1 MGLEF
6 SNNLEELEKI
16 EKLKNKVFKFIIY
29 KKRTE
34 KEVRDKFKSEIDED
48 LLEDIIEYMKEQ
60 KYLNDE
66 DYIDRFVKETMNL
79 KNSSI
84 KELTYKLAGNG
95 VPSNIIDDYI
105 CKNYESMI
113 EYEVRSVKNIYLK
126 KKDKLEDDEIRTYLF
141 KKGFSSDSISQG
153 IEEGKE
159 E

>member
-6 SNNLEELEKI
+6 SNNLEELERI
-16 EKLKNKVFKFIIY
+16 EKLKNKVFKFIVY

-34 KEVRDKFKSEIDED
+34 KEVRDKFISEIDED

-60 KYLNDE
+60 KYLDDE

-84 KELTYKLAGNG
+84 KELTYKLAGKG

-105 CKNYESMI
+105 CKNYETMI
-113 EYEVRSVKNIYLK
+113 EYEVRSAKTIYLK
-126 KKDKLEDDEIRTYLF
+126 KKDKLEEDEIRTYLF
-141 KKGFSSDSISQG
+141 KKGFSGDSISQG

>member
-6 SNNLEELEKI
+6 SNNLEELERI
-16 EKLKNKVFKFIIY
+16 EKIKNKVFKFIVY

-34 KEVRDKFKSEIDED
+34 REVRDKFKSEIDED

-60 KYLNDE
+60 KYLDDE

-84 KELTYKLAGNG
+84 KELTYKLAGKG

-105 CKNYESMI
+105 YKNYETMI
-113 EYEVRSVKNIYLK
+113 EYEVRSAKNIYLK
-126 KKDKLEDDEIRTYLF
+126 KKDKLEEDEIRTYLF
-141 KKGFSSDSISQG
+141 KKGFSGDSISQG

>member
-6 SNNLEELEKI
+6 SNNLEELERI
-16 EKLKNKVFKFIIY
+16 EKLKNKVFKFIVY

-34 KEVRDKFKSEIDED
+34 KEVKDKFKAEIDED

-60 KYLNDE
+60 KYLDDE

-84 KELTYKLAGNG
+84 KELTYKLAGKG

-105 CKNYESMI
+105 CKNYETMI

-126 KKDKLEDDEIRTYLF
+126 KKDKSEENEIRTYLF
-141 KKGFSSDSISQG
+141 KKGFLGDSISQG

>member
-6 SNNLEELEKI
+6 SNNLEELERI
-16 EKLKNKVFKFIIY
+16 EKIKNKVFKFIVY

-34 KEVRDKFKSEIDED
+34 REVRDKFKSEIDED

-60 KYLNDE
+60 KYLDDE

-84 KELTYKLAGNG
+84 KELTYKLAGKG

-105 CKNYESMI
+105 CKNYETMI
-113 EYEVRSVKNIYLK
+113 EYEVRSAKNIYLK
-126 KKDKLEDDEIRTYLF
+126 KKDKLEEDEIRTYLF
-141 KKGFSSDSISQG
+141 KKGFSGDSISQG

>member
-6 SNNLEELEKI
+6 SNNLEELERI
-16 EKLKNKVFKFIIY
+16 EKLKNKVFKFIVY

-34 KEVRDKFKSEIDED
+34 KEVRDKFRSEIDED

-60 KYLNDE
+60 KYLDDE

-84 KELTYKLAGNG
+84 KELTYKLAGKG

-105 CKNYESMI
+105 CKNYETMI
-113 EYEVRSVKNIYLK
+113 EYEVRSAKNIYLK
-126 KKDKLEDDEIRTYLF
+126 KKDKLEEDEIRTYLF
-141 KKGFSSDSISQG
+141 KKGFSGDSISQG